1 MQKYACVTFIDTNK
15 CNMKGIMNI
24 STFTFYK
31 DYLLNEITDYWF
43 YIRC

>member
-1 MQKYACVTFIDTNK
+1 MQKYACVTFIDRNK